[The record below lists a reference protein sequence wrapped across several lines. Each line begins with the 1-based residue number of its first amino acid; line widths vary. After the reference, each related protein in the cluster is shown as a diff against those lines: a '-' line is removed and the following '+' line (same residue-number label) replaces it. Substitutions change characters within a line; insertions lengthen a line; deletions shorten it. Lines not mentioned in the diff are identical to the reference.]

1 MLTRFWWPHG
11 MLWGFPCG
19 SAVKNL
25 PENAE
30 DPGSIP
36 GPGRSPR
43 GGNGNPFQYS
53 WQSNLMDRRAWL
65 ATVHEFAKSRTWLKQ
80 LSIHIHGML
89 WGRPPRHPFTGG
101 RGDLVWERKGN
112 LEYDHLH
119 GLTLTSRVFCWWSQ
133 ENHQALNICWVYSN
147 LVNVLLW
154 VSNGLGP
161 SYYSTLCLVWVI
173 GDLAWHSGT
182 MLMRITQGTE
192 TNKIFYI

>member
-11 MLWGFPCG
+11 MLWGFPSG

-43 GGNGNPFQYS
+43 EGNGNPFQYS

-65 ATVHEFAKSRTWLKQ
+65 ATVHEFAKSRPWLKQ

-89 WGRPPRHPFTGG
+89 WGRPLRHPFTGG
-101 RGDLVWERKGN
+101 HGDLVWERKGN

-119 GLTLTSRVFCWWSQ
+119 GLTLTSRVSVGEARRIIKRLIYVESIAIWAMSSFESLM
-133 ENHQALNICWVYSN
+133 ALVH
-147 LVNVLLW
+147 L
-154 VSNGLGP
+154 
-161 SYYSTLCLVWVI
+161 
-173 GDLAWHSGT
+173 
-182 MLMRITQGTE
+182 ITQPFAWFESLEIRHGTVE
-192 TNKIFYI
+192 PY